1 MNRRMFLRNVNI
13 TAVSL
18 AAGGGLLGCV
28 KRPVGAA
35 IATGMLP
42 VNLPETACHLPRVN
56 VSAEREIRTVVGLR
70 PYRPSGF
77 RVAKEMV
84 GETAVVHNYGHGG
97 GGITLSWGTSKLA
110 VDLGLPGHVGPVAVL
125 GCGAVGLATARL
137 AQEAGFEVTI
147 YTKAMP
153 PETTSNIAGGQ
164 WNPVTVY
171 DTDRTLTPEFTKQ
184 FVDAAQYAYR
194 RYQIMTDPKYGI
206 RWMRNYALSDTPW
219 HSPIS
224 VAQSGLLQGLQPE
237 LKELPAGTHPFA
249 NKYVRQF
256 DGMIAEPPIYLPAM
270 LTDVRIAGGK
280 VVVREMKSLAEV
292 QALPQKL
299 VFNCTGLG
307 AKSLFGDEELT
318 PIRGQLTIL
327 LPQPEVTYATVYENT
342 YMFSRRDGVVL
353 GGTHEMGIGI
363 CSLIWRRRLRFWRN
377 RRSCLMGCA
386 IVERTGGYP
395 GSLSRHVKLFLR
407 NMARSNASGQRMRA
421 VRGGAGRWEAG

>member
-1 MNRRMFLRNVNI
+1 MNRRMFLRNANLA
-13 TAVSL
+13 AVSL

-35 IATGMLP
+35 IAAGALP
-42 VNLPETACHLPRVN
+42 VNLPETACHLPRVR

-70 PYRPSGF
+70 PFRPSGF

-137 AQEAGFEVTI
+137 AQEAGFDVTI

-164 WNPVTVY
+164 WFPASVY
-171 DTDRTLTPEFTKQ
+171 DPEKTPTPEFTQQ
-184 FVDAAQYAYR
+184 FVAAARYGYR

-206 RWMRNYALSDTPW
+206 RWMRNYFIKNTPW
-219 HSPIS
+219 QSPIGGDFRLI
-224 VAQSGLLQGLQPE
+224 QDLLPE
-237 LKELPAGTHPFA
+237 IKDLPVKSHPFGT
-249 NKYVRQF
+249 KQVRQF
-256 DGMIAEPPIYLPAM
+256 DGMIVEPPIYLPAM

-280 VVVREMKSLAEV
+280 VVVREMKSLDEV
-292 QALPQKL
+292 RGLREKL

-307 AKSLFGDEELT
+307 AKALFGDEELT
-318 PIRGQLTIL
+318 PIRGQLTFL
-327 LPQPEVTYATVYENT
+327 VPQPEVTYATSYENT
-342 YMFSRRDGVVL
+342 YMFSRRDGVLL
-353 GGTHEMGIGI
+353 GGTHEMGDWN
-363 CSLIWRRRLRFWRN
+363 LQPDLTTKA
-377 RRSCLMGCA
+377 A
-386 IVERTGGYP
+386 I
-395 GSLSRHVKLFLR
+395 LAKQAALFE
-407 NMARSNASGQRMRA
+407 GMRDC
-421 VRGGAGRWEAG
+421 

>member
-1 MNRRMFLRNVNI
+1 MA
-13 TAVSL
+13 AVSL
-18 AAGGGLLGCV
+18 VAGGGLLGCV
-28 KRPVGAA
+28 KKPVGVA
-35 IATGMLP
+35 IAPVALP
-42 VNLPETACHLPRVN
+42 VNLPETACHLPRVR
-56 VSAEREIRTVVGLR
+56 VSPEREIRTVVGLR
-70 PYRPSGF
+70 PFRPSGF

-171 DTDRTLTPEFTKQ
+171 DSARTLTPEFTQQ
-184 FVDAAQYAYR
+184 FVDAARYAYR

-206 RWMRNYALSDTPW
+206 RWMRNYALSNTPW
-219 HSPIS
+219 RGPLSN
-224 VAQSGLLQGLQPE
+224 ASGSGMMEGLQPE
-237 LKELPAGTHPFA
+237 SKDLPVGTHPFG

-256 DGMIAEPPIYLPAM
+256 DGMIVEPPIYLPAM

-280 VVVREMKSLAEV
+280 IVVRELKSLDEV
-292 QALPQKL
+292 RGLPERL

-307 AKSLFGDEELT
+307 AKALFGDEEMT
-318 PIRGQLTIL
+318 PIRGQLTFL
-327 LPQPEVTYATVYENT
+327 LPQPEVTYATLYENT
-342 YMFSRRDGVVL
+342 YMFSRRDGVLL
-353 GGTHEMGIGI
+353 GGTHEMGDWNLQPDLTTKAAILAKQA
-363 CSLIWRRRLRFWRN
+363 SLF
-377 RRSCLMGCA
+377 
-386 IVERTGGYP
+386 TG
-395 GSLSRHVKLFLR
+395 
-407 NMARSNASGQRMRA
+407 MRDC
-421 VRGGAGRWEAG
+421 

>member
-1 MNRRMFLRNVNI
+1 MNRRVFLRNANMA
-13 TAVSL
+13 AVSL

-28 KRPVGAA
+28 KKPVGAA
-35 IATGMLP
+35 IASGMLP
-42 VNLPETACHLPRVN
+42 ENLPDSACHLPRVK
-56 VSAEREIRTVVGLR
+56 VSADREIRTVVGLR
-70 PYRPSGF
+70 PFRPSGF

-164 WNPVTVY
+164 WHPVTVY
-171 DTDRTLTPEFTKQ
+171 DQDKALTPEFTQQ
-184 FVDAAQYAYR
+184 FVDAARYAFR

-206 RWMRNYALSDTPW
+206 RWMRNYSLSDTPW
-219 HSPIS
+219 HSPINP
-224 VAQSGLLQGLQPE
+224 AQPGLLQGLQPE
-237 LKELPAGTHPFA
+237 VKELPAGTHPFG
-249 NKYVRQF
+249 NKFVRQF
-256 DGMIAEPPIYLPAM
+256 DGMIVEPPIYLPSM

-280 VVVREMKSLAEV
+280 IVVREMKSLDEV
-292 QALPQKL
+292 RRLPEKL

-307 AKSLFGDEELT
+307 AKALFGDEELT
-318 PIRGQLTIL
+318 PIRGQLTVL
-327 LPQPEVTYATVYENT
+327 LPQPEVTYATLYENT

-353 GGTHEMGIGI
+353 GGTHEMGDWNLQPDMATKAAILAKQAQLFDGM
-363 CSLIWRRRLRFWRN
+363 R
-377 RRSCLMGCA
+377 GC
-386 IVERTGGYP
+386 
-395 GSLSRHVKLFLR
+395 
-407 NMARSNASGQRMRA
+407 
-421 VRGGAGRWEAG
+421 

>member
-1 MNRRMFLRNVNI
+1 MNRRVFLRNANMA
-13 TAVSL
+13 AVSL

-35 IATGMLP
+35 IAAGALP
-42 VNLPETACHLPRVN
+42 VNLPETACHLPRVR

-70 PYRPSGF
+70 PFRPSGF

-137 AQEAGFEVTI
+137 AQEAGFDVTI

-164 WNPVTVY
+164 WFPASVY
-171 DTDRTLTPEFTKQ
+171 DPEKTPTPEFTQQ
-184 FVDAAQYAYR
+184 FVAAARYGYR

-206 RWMRNYALSDTPW
+206 RWMRNYFIKNQPW
-219 HSPIS
+219 QSPIGGDFRLI
-224 VAQSGLLQGLQPE
+224 QDLLPE
-237 LKELPAGTHPFA
+237 IKDLPAGSHPFGT
-249 NKYVRQF
+249 KSVRQF
-256 DGMIAEPPIYLPAM
+256 DGMIVEPPIYLPAM

-280 VVVREMKSLAEV
+280 IGVREMKSLDEV

-307 AKSLFGDEELT
+307 AKALFGDEELT
-318 PIRGQLTIL
+318 PIRGQLTFL
-327 LPQPEVTYATVYENT
+327 LPQPEVTYATSYENT
-342 YMFSRRDGVVL
+342 YMFSRRDGVLL
-353 GGTHEMGIGI
+353 GGTHEMGDWN
-363 CSLIWRRRLRFWRN
+363 LQPDLATKA
-377 RRSCLMGCA
+377 A
-386 IVERTGGYP
+386 IMT
-395 GSLSRHVKLFLR
+395 KQAQLFD
-407 NMARSNASGQRMRA
+407 GMRDC
-421 VRGGAGRWEAG
+421 